1 MCCARGSAGR
11 MAELARGARGWVAFV
26 DRLIPGAMHRGDPIV
41 RLRARVIVFNT
52 AVICAYAFAR
62 AGLELALEPEHPW
75 LTAGPLVI
83 GALMGV
89 SLTAWLWRLGDTARV
104 ARAGMWVVCAV
115 AVTFSLAKGG
125 LRSPG
130 LVWVAVI
137 PVLARACAGR
147 QAVWISACGVLVF
160 LVLCAF
166 ADLLGLPLP
175 APPTGAQLALERT
188 TALVAAT
195 VLCAGLVNMHGQ
207 FEEEA
212 QRALVAARDAANS
225 ASRAKS
231 LFVANVSHEI
241 RTPMTAILGYTDIL
255 AEAELTDAER
265 RDAIET
271 LRRNGHHLLALINDM
286 LDLSRIEAGGF
297 EVRRSQTSPISVAQ
311 HVVALLRERARAKG
325 LALDLELAPDVPETI
340 HTDPLRL
347 QQILVNLVGNAVKFT
362 EQGGVR
368 LSVSREPEQGQCPER
383 LHFEVNDTG

>member
-11 MAELARGARGWVAFV
+11 MAELARNARGWVAFV

-52 AVICAYAFAR
+52 AVICGYAFAR

-83 GALMGV
+83 GAIAGLA
-89 SLTAWLWRLGDTARV
+89 LTAWLWRLGDTARV

-125 LRSPG
+125 LRSPE
-130 LVWVAVI
+130 LVWFAVI

-175 APPTGAQLALERT
+175 APPTGAQRALERP
-188 TALVAAT
+188 TARVAA
-195 VLCAGLVNMHGQ
+195 AGLCWGLVTMRGQ

-212 QRALVAARDAANS
+212 RRALVAARDAAPS
-225 ASRAKS
+225 GSRAKS
-231 LFVANVSHEI
+231 VFVANVSHEI
-241 RTPMTAILGYTDIL
+241 RTPMTAILGYTDVL
-255 AEAELTDAER
+255 AEPELTEGER

-286 LDLSRIEAGGF
+286 LDLSKIEAGGL
-297 EVRRSQTSPISVAQ
+297 EVRRSETSPISVAQ
-311 HVVALLRERARAKG
+311 HVAALLRERARAKG
-325 LALDLELAPDVPETI
+325 LLLELELAPDVPEVI
-340 HTDPLRL
+340 HTDALRL
-347 QQILVNLVGNAVKFT
+347 QQILVNLVGNATKFT

-368 LSVSREPEQGQCPER
+368 MGVSRDPEPGVRAER
-383 LHFEVNDTG
+383 LRFEVS